1 MSEASSIFYSIN
13 TFEFEYTFDIPPFVQ
28 SLTQKNRAAIRSIRL
43 QAPSI
48 HSLVGGAGGLAAIH
62 SLSSLEELHFRGH
75 LCGEAWDELAMT
87 RLRLDGRSIEI
98 FAD

>member
-1 MSEASSIFYSIN
+1 MAEASSIFYGIN
-13 TFEFEYTFDIPPFVQ
+13 TFEFEYTFDIPRLAQ
-28 SLTQKNRAAIRSIRL
+28 SLTQQNCAAIRSIRL
-43 QAPSI
+43 PALSI
-48 HSLVGGAGGLAAIH
+48 QSLVDSRGGLAAVQW
-62 SLSSLEELHFRGH
+62 LPSLEELHFHGH